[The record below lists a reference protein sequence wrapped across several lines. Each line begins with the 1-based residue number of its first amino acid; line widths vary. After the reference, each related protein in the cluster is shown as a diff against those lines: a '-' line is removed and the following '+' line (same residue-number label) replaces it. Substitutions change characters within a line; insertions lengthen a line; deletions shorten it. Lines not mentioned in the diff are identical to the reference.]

1 MHRSTP
7 IVPLVLAAAVGL
19 AMTSP
24 TAQAAPDG
32 KAIYTTRCASCHQ
45 ATGQGVPGVF
55 PPLAGAE
62 IVNGP
67 GAEHIKIVL
76 KGLSGPIKVKGKM
89 YNGAMPPHSMMSD
102 ADIAAV
108 INFERAA
115 WGNKG
120 TPVTP
125 AQVKAQ
131 R

>member
-1 MHRSTP
+1 MNQTNR
-7 IVPLVLAAAVGL
+7 IVPLVIATALGL
-19 AMTSP
+19 ALTSP
-24 TAQAAPDG
+24 AAQAAPDG
-32 KAIYTTRCASCHQ
+32 KAVYLSRCASCHL
-45 ATGQGVPGVF
+45 ANGQGIPTVF

-76 KGLSGPIKVKGKM
+76 YGLSGMIQVKGKI
-89 YNGAMPPHSMMSD
+89 YNGAMPPHAMLSD

-120 TPVTP
+120 KPVTP